1 VDTANSA
8 SIALDATVSVW
19 GDVVFICDD
28 QLLYYSTK
36 YGYDGMHGI
45 WQTRWLTFL
54 CKASCLL
61 PPRDDTALGLQ
72 DLVQTGHGSSA
83 GHTMQV

>member
-1 VDTANSA
+1 MDTANSA
-8 SIALDATVSVW
+8 SMALDTTVSVW

-45 WQTRWLTFL
+45 
-54 CKASCLL
+54 
-61 PPRDDTALGLQ
+61 
-72 DLVQTGHGSSA
+72 
-83 GHTMQV
+83 

>member
-1 VDTANSA
+1 VDIENLA
-8 SIALDATVSVW
+8 SIALDTTASVR

-36 YGYDGMHGI
+36 FGYDGMHGI
-45 WQTRWLTFL
+45 LTNMLANFL
-54 CKASCLL
+54 YKVSYLL
-61 PPRDDTALGLQ
+61 PPRDDTALGPQ

-83 GHTMQV
+83 GHTTQV